1 MNEVAVT
8 TPDMLTLSKFVCPST
23 SKLSTI
29 LTKPPIVEIPDPPLA
44 EPVIVTIPA
53 DTGVTDKLSPKLIVP
68 AIPIL
73 LPLSFM
79 TTPEPSAIIPVS
91 CEPSPLN

>member
-8 TPDMLTLSKFVCPST
+8 TPDILTLSKFVCPST

-29 LTKPPIVEIPDPPLA
+29 LTKPPIVEMPDPPLA
-44 EPVIVTIPA
+44 DPVIVTIPA

-68 AIPIL
+68 AIPISVSYTHLTLPTIL
-73 LPLSFM
+73 L
-79 TTPEPSAIIPVS
+79 V
-91 CEPSPLN
+91 